1 MFEVRCVVDCNN
13 GLGECPVWCP
23 EQQVL
28 WWVDISKPS
37 LSRLHPASGKVDTW
51 PLPRTI
57 GSFALRQGG
66 GFLLAFRTGLA
77 TMAQP
82 GAAIEWIDLPD
93 TRPADGRF
101 NDGKCDSRGRF
112 WVGSMDRNLTNPIG
126 ELYRIDGGSAPAGT
140 AVANP
145 AADPAAAASGP
156 AHATCTVM
164 DRGFTISN
172 GLGWSPDQ
180 RTLYFTD
187 SPPRRIYAYDF
198 DAAAG
203 TIANRRV
210 FVQFDDA
217 PGRPDGC
224 SVDAEGFVWVAR
236 VRGWRIDRYDPD
248 GRLERTIDLPFERP
262 TSLVFGGPDLTTLY
276 VTSSTL
282 TLTPEDLSK
291 QPQAGGVFAI
301 ETGIKGQ
308 HEHRFAG

>member
-13 GLGECPVWCP
+13 QLGECPVWCP
-23 EQQVL
+23 DQQVL

-37 LSRLHPASGKVDTW
+37 LARLHPASGKVDTW
-51 PLPRTI
+51 PLPKTI

-82 GAAIEWIDLPD
+82 GAAIEWIELPG

-126 ELYRIDGGSAPAGT
+126 ELYRIDGGGAPAGM
-140 AVANP
+140 AAAN
-145 AADPAAAASGP
+145 AAAAASGP
-156 AHATCTVM
+156 AGATCTAM

-180 RTLYFTD
+180 RTMYFTD

-291 QPQAGGVFAI
+291 QPQAGGVFVI